1 MVEMVRFNEHHK
13 RRHMSLSTIHLNL
26 TVNAVYNKLNQ
37 HTLNINNTRIINI
50 EPHNKVWFSIVNGTI
65 YALPLF
71 GDYAGPFKI
80 QIENSNFIKFKFN
93 FSPSSS
99 LFSPSKHLLLALFN
113 ISSITFNNSS
123 LNRYFI
129 IQTLSLALNLNDSLL
144 TIHKINGSMIKVYF
158 SCDLYS
164 SKDLPYQI
172 QILIDHYYSKRLEL
186 MRYFSLPLIEISIV
200 RLSKQ
205 ITTTPIVEIK
215 KAFMT
220 IRPRLFNNQTNI
232 SLRNNLIFFDQF
244 YQPLV
249 IVPLTII
256 LIGLLICTIIAFCLC
271 CNRHTTSSSS
281 TLLLSNGSFINPN
294 NKHLYQNYSYQQHRQ
309 QQEIYRK
316 KHYIKDQKQFISK
329 GIPVVFAEELEEK
342 LEQTHTPLVMRIEKA
357 SFYNEQGR
365 NELGKQVKEQ
375 QKRNEEV
382 QDMPELVRDF
392 LDPAEFFQQVK
403 SICGINFFCGVP
415 DSLLKDFCAYVT
427 KNVPSSHHVIAV
439 NEGSAIGLACGSY
452 MATGHPSLVYLQNSG
467 LGNIV
472 NPIMSL
478 ATPGVYSLP
487 MLLLIG
493 WRGEP
498 GKRDEP
504 QHRIQGPATP
514 GILAALGI
522 PFQPLPDYHDGAG
535 QALETA
541 KRYMETAKG
550 PYALLVKRQ
559 TFLPYALPKMRA
571 DLEVGLSL
579 TREEALQCVTNHFQH
594 RDVIVGTTGMLSR
607 ELFELRMKRGDGH
620 ERDFLTVGGMGHA
633 SSIALGIAIQKPNR
647 TIYCL
652 DGDGA
657 VLMHMGVLANI
668 AAAAPSNFK
677 HIVFNNGTHDSVG
690 GQPTVAGD
698 YRQFSLCRIAQGC
711 GYKHVMIATNE
722 KEINEAMEKI
732 RAINNDGPV
741 LLELRIKT
749 GHRKNL
755 GRPTRSTNENR
766 KDFMHFLQL
775 S

>member
-1 MVEMVRFNEHHK
+1 MVRFNGHHK
-13 RRHMSLSTIHLNL
+13 RRHIPSANINQNS
-26 TVNAVYNKLNQ
+26 TVNAVYNKFYQQSLDM
-37 HTLNINNTRIINI
+37 NNARIISI
-50 EPHNKVWFSIVNGTI
+50 EPRNKVWFSIENGTI

-71 GDYAGPFKI
+71 GDYSGPFKVLT
-80 QIENSNFIKFKFN
+80 QNPNSIEFKLKFN

-113 ISSITFNNSS
+113 ISSVVFNNSP

-129 IQTLSLALNLNDSLL
+129 VQTLSLAMNISDSLL
-144 TIHKINGSMIKVYF
+144 TIHKINGSLIKVYF

-164 SKDLPYQI
+164 SKDLSYQI
-172 QILIDHYYSKRLEL
+172 QKLIDHYHSNRLEL
-186 MRYFSLPLIEISIV
+186 MTYFSLPLIEISII
-200 RLSKQ
+200 RISKQ
-205 ITTTPIVEIK
+205 STTTPIIELK
-215 KAFMT
+215 KAFVSV
-220 IRPRLFNNQTNI
+220 RPRLLSNQTII
-232 SLRNNLIFFDQF
+232 SSRNNLIFFDQF

-249 IVPLTII
+249 IVPLVII
-256 LIGLLICTIIAFCLC
+256 SIGLIICTIIAFCLC
-271 CNRHTTSSSS
+271 CNRHSSSSSS
-281 TLLLSNGSFINPN
+281 TLLLSNGSFVTPT
-294 NKHLYQNYSYQQHRQ
+294 NKHLYQKHRQ
-309 QQEIYRK
+309 QREVYRK
-316 KHYIKDQKQFISK
+316 KHYFQDQRQFISK
-329 GIPVVFAEELEEK
+329 GIPVVFTEELEEK
-342 LEQTHTPLVMRIEKA
+342 LEQTHTPLFRHAKINLSNRCNKQQQQQQQQQRSIQTSTDHFA
-357 SFYNEQGR
+357 SVE
-365 NELGKQVKEQ
+365 EQVKEQ

-392 LDPAEFFQQVK
+392 LDPAEFYRQVK
-403 SICGINFFCGVP
+403 NICGINFFCGVP

-427 KNVPSSHHVIAV
+427 ANVPSSHHIITA

-452 MATGHPSLVYLQNSG
+452 MGTGQPSLVYLQNSG

-478 ATPGVYSLP
+478 AAPGVYSLP

-498 GKRDEP
+498 
-504 QHRIQGPATP
+504 
-514 GILAALGI
+514 AALGI

-559 TFLPYALPKMRA
+559 TFLPYSLPKRNGDA
-571 DLEVGLSL
+571 AAGLSL
-579 TREEALQCVTNHFQH
+579 TREEALKCVLSHFQH
-594 RDVIVGTTGMLSR
+594 RDVVVGTTGMLSR

-633 SSIALGIAIQKPNR
+633 SSIALGIAIQKPSR

-698 YRQFSLCRIAQGC
+698 HKQFSFSQVAQGC
-711 GYKHVMIATNE
+711 GYKHVFIASNQNDIT
-722 KEINEAMEKI
+722 EAMEKI
-732 RAINNDGPV
+732 RSINNDGPV
-741 LLELRIKT
+741 LLELRIKA

-755 GRPTRSTNENR
+755 GRPTLSTNENR

-775 S
+775 N